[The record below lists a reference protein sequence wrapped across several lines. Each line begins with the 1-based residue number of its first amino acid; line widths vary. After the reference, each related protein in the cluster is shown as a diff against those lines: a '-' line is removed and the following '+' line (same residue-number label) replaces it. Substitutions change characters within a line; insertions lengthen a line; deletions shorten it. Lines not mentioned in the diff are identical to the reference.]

1 MADRTRPFVIT
12 RRRFIQGTAAT
23 LVLAGCGGSGD
34 EGGGGTSAGGAGAPA
49 ETFTEPTAKLSGE
62 LKILLWSHFVPRHDT
77 WFDRFA
83 QDWGRKVG
91 VKVTVDHI
99 EVTTIPARLESEISA
114 RSGHDLAQFI
124 APLPQLEPSV
134 IDLADVTKEAE
145 KRFGKQIELCR
156 RSSLNP
162 TTKKYY
168 AYSPS
173 WVPDPGNYRKSMWTD
188 VGLPS
193 GPSSWAELR
202 QGGAEI
208 KAKQKVPV
216 GVGMSQE
223 TDSNMALRALLWSYG
238 GAIQDEHEQV
248 IVNSPET
255 VAAVTYMKGLFEDAM
270 TSEVFA
276 WNPASNNQALVAGKL
291 SYIVNSI
298 SAYRTMQKI
307 NPKVAEDV
315 FFVRALKG
323 PEAGLAAQHVMYNW
337 VVPKYASNPD
347 AAQEF
352 LLHYTENFARA
363 TWESELYDFPA
374 FSKLVPKLGDWLDDD
389 PFGSKPSD
397 KLSVLK
403 DALDWTTNVGHRG
416 YANAAIGEVFG
427 TFLIPNMYARAAR
440 GRATPQEA
448 VARAEGQ
455 IKPIFEKWRKKGLIG
470 GA

>member
-1 MADRTRPFVIT
+1 LVIT

-34 EGGGGTSAGGAGAPA
+34 GGGGTSSGTDGAPS
-49 ETFTEPTAKLSGE
+49 ETFTEPSAKLSGE
-62 LKILLWSHFVPRHDT
+62 LKILLWSHFVPRHDR

-83 QDWGRKVG
+83 EDWGRKVG

-124 APLPQLEPSV
+124 GPLPQLEPSV
-134 IDLADVTKEAE
+134 VDLADVSKEAE
-145 KRFGKQIELCR
+145 RRFGKQIELCR

-162 TTKKYY
+162 TTKKFY
-168 AYSPS
+168 AYSPG
-173 WVPDPGNYRKSMWTD
+173 WVPDPGNYRKSMWSK
-188 VGLPS
+188 VGLPN
-193 GPSSWAELR
+193 GPTSWEELR
-202 QGGAEI
+202 EGGAEV
-208 KAKQKVPV
+208 KAKQKAPV
-216 GVGMSQE
+216 GIGMSQE
-223 TDSNMALRALLWSYG
+223 IDSNMAGRALLWSYG
-238 GAIQDEHEQV
+238 GAIQDEQEQV
-248 IVNSPET
+248 VLNSPET

-270 TSEVFA
+270 TNEVFA

-298 SAYRTMQKI
+298 SAYRTMQQV
-307 NPKVAEDV
+307 NPRVAEDV
-315 FFVRALKG
+315 FFVPALKG
-323 PEAGLAAQHVMYNW
+323 PKAGTAAQHVMYNW
-337 VVPKYASNPD
+337 LVPKHAKNAD

-363 TWESELYDFPA
+363 TWESELYDLPA
-374 FSKLVPKLGDWLDDD
+374 FSKLSPKLGDWLDDD
-389 PFGSKPSD
+389 PFGSKPSN

-403 DALDWTTNVGHRG
+403 DALNWTTNVGHRG
-416 YANAAIGEVFG
+416 YANTAIGEVFG
-427 TFLIPNMYARAAR
+427 TFIIPNMYARAAR
-440 GRATPQEA
+440 GRSSPQAA

-455 IKPIFEKWRKKGLIG
+455 IKPIFEKWREKGLIG